1 MGGGDL
7 TLLGAQF
14 NPVIEANDEA
24 PAEHPLFTEQQKAM
38 GPSFAPLPLPPAHEH
53 WGIYFQLCVWDVYLG
68 F

>member
-14 NPVIEANDEA
+14 NPVIETNDEA

-53 WGIYFQLCVWDVYLG
+53 
-68 F
+68 